1 MFWTTSSE
9 PHIKV
14 CHTDS
19 ERNEKLMNKK
29 FKGKAQDCRFS
40 DAFVVFGVTLLQAA
54 GSALESRR
62 IFAICV

>member
-9 PHIKV
+9 PRIKV
-14 CHTDS
+14 CHTDG
-19 ERNEKLMNKK
+19 ERDENVMNKK
-29 FKGKAQDCRFS
+29 FEGKSQDCRFS
-40 DAFVVFGVTLLQAA
+40 DAFVMFGVTLLQAA